1 MAETLLMKNV
11 KYLVT
16 CDDNDRFM
24 TDINMLVTDGV
35 ITYIGTEEKTAD
47 KIIDASR
54 MVVYP
59 GLINS
64 HHHLYQTFTRN
75 LPQVQ
80 NMELFPWLKTL
91 YEIWKGIDGDSV
103 YYSSLTGMG
112 ELLKT
117 GCTTCLDHHYVFPEH
132 FLTRS
137 LRRRTPWESG
147 WRPRG
152 AAWI

>member
-1 MAETLLMKNV
+1 MTETLLMKNV

-103 YYSSLTGMG
+103 Y
-112 ELLKT
+112 
-117 GCTTCLDHHYVFPEH
+117 
-132 FLTRS
+132 
-137 LRRRTPWESG
+137 
-147 WRPRG
+147 
-152 AAWI
+152 

>member
-64 HHHLYQTFTRN
+64 HHHYIKPSQEIFHRY
-75 LPQVQ
+75 
-80 NMELFPWLKTL
+80 KT
-91 YEIWKGIDGDSV
+91 WNSFHG
-103 YYSSLTGMG
+103 
-112 ELLKT
+112 
-117 GCTTCLDHHYVFPEH
+117 
-132 FLTRS
+132 
-137 LRRRTPWESG
+137 
-147 WRPRG
+147 
-152 AAWI
+152 

>member
-117 GCTTCLDHHYVFPEH
+117 GCTTCLDHQ
-132 FLTRS
+132 
-137 LRRRTPWESG
+137 
-147 WRPRG
+147 
-152 AAWI
+152 AKQ